1 MVPHTRFTFIKLYSQ
16 QNITNMFICMRVYK
30 VHMCVINCVIHT
42 WNKLQRTES
51 VSDSLV
57 QLNYFN
63 VIPLFTDI
71 TVLGNILQIFV

>member
-1 MVPHTRFTFIKLYSQ
+1 M
-16 QNITNMFICMRVYK
+16 
-30 VHMCVINCVIHT
+30 NCVIHT

-63 VIPLFTDI
+63 VIHLFTDI
-71 TVLGNILQIFV
+71 NVLGNILQIFV